1 MMGTRLTC
9 VACGASSGL
18 FDVHCTACGVELQPR
33 PTEEQLDSLGLTA
46 PDEGHWESGTTRGVP
61 YGVTR
66 WTQALASGVGEFV
79 RAIFRDL

>member
-33 PTEEQLDSLGLTA
+33 PTEEQLDSLGLTV
-46 PDEGHWESGTTRGVP
+46 PDEGHWESGTTRGSR
-61 YGVTR
+61 T
-66 WTQALASGVGEFV
+66 ALRGGRKPSRAASVNS
-79 RAIFRDL
+79 